1 MKNKLFLTIP
11 ISFLY
16 NVESIEE
23 MILDLRMSNS
33 LKDGYNLDERLNIYD
48 ALLWAE
54 QNPNYQFKD
63 IMKDS
68 PVIGQLNFE
77 NQEIHNYLISFKT
90 FMENEDYGL
99 LTDNRPTKEF

>member
-1 MKNKLFLTIP
+1 MKNKIFLTIP

-23 MILDLRMSNS
+23 MTLDLIMSNT
-33 LKDGYNLDERLNIYD
+33 LKNAYNLDERLNIFN
-48 ALLWAE
+48 ALVWAE

-77 NQEIHNYLISFKT
+77 NQEIYNYLISFKS
-90 FMENEDYGL
+90 FMENEEYEL
-99 LTDNRPTKEF
+99 LTDESPTAF